1 MSSATTPSVVLAT
14 VVESPRSVAI
24 DLAARKEAQV
34 HAIWSPRL
42 RSWRYNDSL
51 VGRLDNIIA
60 RNRRP
65 NRLHERL
72 IVSLVLGLIVIVILA
87 LAVFTDLG
95 LPPEARDAP
104 GTPGAP
110 AADRGK
116 RVDGVLLRVPPAKP
130 ARP

>member
-1 MSSATTPSVVLAT
+1 MTGRPAVRRMRRARAPGACY
-14 VVESPRSVAI
+14 SPR
-24 DLAARKEAQV
+24 
-34 HAIWSPRL
+34 
-42 RSWRYNDSL
+42 
-51 VGRLDNIIA
+51 VGRLDNIVA

-72 IVSLVLGLIVIVILA
+72 IVSMVLGLVVLVIIA

-95 LPPEARDAP
+95 LPPDAGDARGGQGA
-104 GTPGAP
+104 PGAP

-130 ARP
+130 AQH

>member
-1 MSSATTPSVVLAT
+1 
-14 VVESPRSVAI
+14 
-24 DLAARKEAQV
+24 
-34 HAIWSPRL
+34 
-42 RSWRYNDSL
+42 

-72 IVSLVLGLIVIVILA
+72 TVSLVLGAIVILILA

-95 LPPEARDAP
+95 LPPEARDARGRP
-104 GTPGAP
+104 GEPAGQNRSGAHGTPGAP
-110 AADRGK
+110 AAARDK

-130 ARP
+130 APH

>member
-1 MSSATTPSVVLAT
+1 M
-14 VVESPRSVAI
+14 
-24 DLAARKEAQV
+24 
-34 HAIWSPRL
+34 
-42 RSWRYNDSL
+42 
-51 VGRLDNIIA
+51 GRLDNIIA

-72 IVSLVLGLIVIVILA
+72 TVSLVLGAIVLLILA

-104 GTPGAP
+104 GQPGAPAGQAGGEQGSGAPGTPGAP
-110 AADRGK
+110 AAGRGK

-130 ARP
+130 AQH

>member
-1 MSSATTPSVVLAT
+1 
-14 VVESPRSVAI
+14 
-24 DLAARKEAQV
+24 
-34 HAIWSPRL
+34 
-42 RSWRYNDSL
+42 

-72 IVSLVLGLIVIVILA
+72 IVSLVMGVIVLA
-87 LAVFTDLG
+87 IIVLAVFTDLG
-95 LPPEARDAP
+95 LPPEARDERGRPGEPAGQAGENVGSGAH

-110 AADRGK
+110 AAGRGK

-130 ARP
+130 AQH